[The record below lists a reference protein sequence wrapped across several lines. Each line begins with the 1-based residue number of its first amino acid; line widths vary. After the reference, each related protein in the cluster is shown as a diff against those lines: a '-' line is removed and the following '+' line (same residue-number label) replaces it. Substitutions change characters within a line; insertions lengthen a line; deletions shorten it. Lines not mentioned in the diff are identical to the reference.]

1 MDAGDLRVVRSEQR
15 QCLLRAVLV
24 GEVAERL
31 AEAERLPA
39 LLAAGDRRLVGLEG
53 DAHLRRLRRRRDEGR
68 DLGDLLR
75 AQLAAERR
83 HAVAAVAHLPL
94 NGRLVGL
101 QLVEI
106 GSDLAFRAGGRE
118 RVAAAA
124 AGAGEDLRAGRAR
137 MRARAAAARQERQD
151 RGRDQGCD
159 AELHGRAP
167 GYDSPMAVTARPAL
181 DAQKLRSDF
190 PIFEQK
196 IHGKPLAYLDSAA
209 SSQKP
214 RQVLDVLREFYE
226 TSYANVH
233 RGVYLLSERATEGYE
248 GAREIA
254 REFVNAPSAREVIF
268 TRSATESI
276 NLVAYA
282 WGLDNLGP
290 GDAVLVTELEHH
302 SNFVP
307 WQYIAKRQGADFR
320 LLPIDDNGELRLD
333 ALDELGD
340 GVKVVATN
348 YVSNS
353 LGTVNPVAKL
363 AAWAHE
369 RGAIMV
375 VDAAQGAPHHR
386 VDVQELGCDFLAFSS
401 HKLCGPSGVGA
412 LWGRGDLLEAM
423 PPFNLGGEMIRS
435 VALDRTTFNELPYKF
450 EAGTPAIAEAY
461 GFGVAIDYVS
471 AVGLEAIER
480 HEHELVVRAMDRL
493 AEIPGIRIFGPPAD
507 RRTGIVSFEVEGV
520 HPHDVAQI
528 LNWEGVAVRAG
539 HHCTQPLMTRL
550 GVAATTRASFYLY
563 SLPDD
568 VDRLVAGLWKVKE
581 TFGV

>member
-1 MDAGDLRVVRSEQR
+1 V
-15 QCLLRAVLV
+15 
-24 GEVAERL
+24 
-31 AEAERLPA
+31 
-39 LLAAGDRRLVGLEG
+39 
-53 DAHLRRLRRRRDEGR
+53 
-68 DLGDLLR
+68 
-75 AQLAAERR
+75 
-83 HAVAAVAHLPL
+83 
-94 NGRLVGL
+94 
-101 QLVEI
+101 
-106 GSDLAFRAGGRE
+106 
-118 RVAAAA
+118 
-124 AGAGEDLRAGRAR
+124 
-137 MRARAAAARQERQD
+137 
-151 RGRDQGCD
+151 
-159 AELHGRAP
+159 
-167 GYDSPMAVTARPAL
+167 AVTARPAL
-181 DAQKLRSDF
+181 DAQKLRADF

-214 RQVLDVLREFYE
+214 RQVLDVLRDFYE

-233 RGVYLLSERATEGYE
+233 RGVYVLSERATEAYE

-254 REFVNAPSAREVIF
+254 REFVNAPSTRELIF

-333 ALDELGD
+333 ALDELAE

-412 LWGRGDLLEAM
+412 LWGKAELLEPMA
-423 PPFNLGGEMIRS
+423 PFNLGGHMIRS
-435 VALDRTTFNELPYKF
+435 VRAEGTTWGELPYKF
-450 EAGTPAIAEAY
+450 EAGTMPIAEAV
-461 GFGVAIDYVS
+461 GFGAAMEYVS
-471 AVGLEAIER
+471 NVGLEAIAEYESELAAYALER
-480 HEHELVVRAMDRL
+480 I
-493 AEIPGIRIFGPPAD
+493 AEVGGITCYGPPPD
-507 RRTGIVSFEVEGV
+507 RRAGIVSFNVEGI
-520 HPHDVAQI
+520 HPHDVAQV
-528 LNWEGVAVRAG
+528 LDSEGVAIRAG
-539 HHCTQPLMTRL
+539 HHCCQPLMTRL
-550 GVAATTRASFYLY
+550 GVAATNRASFYLY
-563 SLPDD
+563 SVPDEI
-568 VDRLVAGLWKVKE
+568 DRLVDGLHKVKKIL
-581 TFGV
+581 G